1 MDNDLAIP
9 DFLKRTAANTPEVLP
24 PPPMKWL
31 DSPAVKKQ
39 LAKDA
44 KRKARSEARTPVLLA
59 IYDGADTVG
68 KIRKKLELETAV
80 VQAALRYLM
89 KMHKVAKV
97 GRRYVEF

>member
-9 DFLKRTAANTPEVLP
+9 DFMRRTAANTPKVPP

-39 LAKDA
+39 LVKDA
-44 KRKARSEARTPVLLA
+44 KRKAWIEARTPVLLA
-59 IYDGADTVG
+59 IYDGVDTVG
-68 KIRKKLELETAV
+68 KIRKKLELETPI
-80 VQAALRYLM
+80 VQAALRYLI
-89 KMHKVAKV
+89 KMHKVTKV